1 MKKSTTILVVAALM
15 STTAFAFQHEGHHQD
30 APVPAKTVKGV
41 QTLTV
46 TVAEGKYTP
55 SAISVKKGVP
65 VAITFKGGA
74 KMGCGATIEFK
85 SLKQKQTVKQGQTVT
100 FKFTPDKAGEVMF
113 ACPMG
118 MYNGKV
124 VVK

>member
-1 MKKSTTILVVAALM
+1 MKQSTTILVVAALM
-15 STTAFAFQHEGHHQD
+15 STTALAFQHEGHHQA

-74 KMGCGATIEFK
+74 KMGCGSTIEFK
-85 SLKQKQTVKQGQTVT
+85 SLKQKQTVKQGQSVT
-100 FKFTPDKAGEVMF
+100 FKFTPDKAGEVLF

>member
-1 MKKSTTILVVAALM
+1 MKQSISILVVAALM
-15 STTAFAFQHEGHHQD
+15 STTAFAFQHEAHHQD
-30 APVPAKTVKGV
+30 SPVPAKTVKGV
-41 QTLTV
+41 QTITV

-55 SAISVKKGVP
+55 YAISVKKGVP

-74 KMGCGATIEFK
+74 KMGCGSTIEFK
-85 SLKQKQTVKQGQTVT
+85 ILKQKQTVKQGQTVT
-100 FKFTPDKAGEVMF
+100 FKFTPDKAGDVAF

-118 MYNGKV
+118 MYTGKV

>member
-1 MKKSTTILVVAALM
+1 MKQSTTILVVAALM

-55 SAISVKKGVP
+55 SAISVKKRVP

-100 FKFTPDKAGEVMF
+100 FKFTPDKAGEVAF

-118 MYNGKV
+118 MYKGKV
-124 VVK
+124 LVK

>member
-1 MKKSTTILVVAALM
+1 M
-15 STTAFAFQHEGHHQD
+15 
-30 APVPAKTVKGV
+30 
-41 QTLTV
+41 TV

-100 FKFTPDKAGEVMF
+100 FKFTPDKAGEV
-113 ACPMG
+113 
-118 MYNGKV
+118 
-124 VVK
+124 